1 LPNCQKQQYDGLPSS
16 CSFNKKFDR
25 LQTKIDVYIEKA
37 QLIK

>member
-1 LPNCQKQQYDGLPSS
+1 MAASPSHTRHHTLSS

-25 LQTKIDVYIEKA
+25 LQTKIDVYMEKA